1 MVIVESWIFFFTCAA
16 RAAVSFS
23 DLSGSGLMS
32 SIVDPSGSLCQ
43 LALQAW
49 PQVGTIWGMPHAAK
63 TLQPLDVEV
72 VKVLQEMIDA
82 SGVSRAQIAIAARIG
97 HNRSGRIFR
106 FESPGV
112 TLGEMDALAVA
123 LGSTGSEVLSLAE
136 ARLRAQMGLDPV
148 EDVPAPSPE
157 STVAS
162 VEAADL
168 N

>member
-1 MVIVESWIFFFTCAA
+1 MSIGFTGVA
-16 RAAVSFS
+16 
-23 DLSGSGLMS
+23 
-32 SIVDPSGSLCQ
+32 PSGYD
-43 LALQAW
+43 A
-49 PQVGTIWGMPHAAK
+49 GMPHAAK

-123 LGSTGSEVLSLAE
+123 LGSTGSKVLSLAE

-148 EDVPAPSPE
+148 EEMPAPSADAV
-157 STVAS
+157 TAS

-168 N
+168 K